1 MPVSF
6 LPISSPADSAAPH
19 LCIVGGGFGGLY
31 CALALQRY
39 QRPSA
44 PAFRITLI
52 EPRDRFLF
60 TPLLYEVLTDELK
73 PWEIAP
79 SYQELLRPYAIDH
92 CQDWV
97 EQIDVHHQQ
106 ITLRQ
111 GEKLSYDYLV
121 VATGSRLKPPAT
133 PGSHHAIPFT
143 TLEDAWAL
151 EKRLAELESAATE
164 AHPIQVV
171 VTGAGPSG
179 VELACKLA
187 DRLGRR
193 GRITVLDRRA
203 VILRSHA
210 LSIQR
215 AATRALA
222 KRGVAVFTDVALEA
236 VEADR
241 VIYWHREQCHHCPA
255 DLVIWT
261 VGTIPQPW
269 LGAAVP
275 KQSPLAQCLVRPT
288 LQLLDHDNVFVL
300 GDLAEMP
307 APDRNRA
314 PMTAQAAYQAA
325 PLVARNLWAISHH
338 RSLESFQYH
347 HLGNMLTLG
356 KGDAVVA
363 GFGLCLTG
371 GLGAVARR
379 WGYWLRLPTAKH
391 RWRVL
396 KHWLGLSRQ
405 WGETPAT
412 RQHLRH

>member
-1 MPVSF
+1 MPRSTA
-6 LPISSPADSAAPH
+6 SPHARLDPPH
-19 LCIVGGGFGGLY
+19 VCIVGGGFGGLY

-39 QRPSA
+39 QRRSA
-44 PAFRITLI
+44 PTFRLTLI

-79 SYQELLRPYAIDH
+79 SYRELLNPYTVDH

-97 EQIDVHHQQ
+97 EQIDIHQQ
-106 ITLRQ
+106 QVTLRQ
-111 GEKLSYDYLV
+111 GKKLSYDYLV
-121 VATGSRLKPPAT
+121 VATGSRLKPPVT

-151 EKRLAELESAATE
+151 EKRLAELEPIATE
-164 AHPIQVV
+164 ANPIQVV

-193 GRITVLDRRA
+193 GHITVLDRRA
-203 VILRSHA
+203 VILRSHPFA
-210 LSIQR
+210 IQQ
-215 AATRALA
+215 AATKALM
-222 KRGVAVFTDVALEA
+222 KRRVEILTDVAIEA
-236 VEADR
+236 VHADQ
-241 VIYWHREQCHHCPA
+241 VIYQHADATYHCPA
-255 DLVIWT
+255 DLVVWT

-269 LGAAVP
+269 LGMEIP
-275 KQSPLAQCLVRPT
+275 KQSPLAQCLVKPT
-288 LQLLDHDNVFVL
+288 LQLLDYENVFVL
-300 GDLAEMP
+300 GDIAEMP
-307 APDRNRA
+307 THGKGRA

-325 PLVARNLWAISHH
+325 PIVAHNLWASLYH
-338 RSLESFQYH
+338 RPLRPFLYH

-356 KGDAVVA
+356 KGEAVVH

-371 GLGAVARR
+371 RLGAIARR
-379 WGYWLRLPTAKH
+379 WGYWLRMPTLHH

-396 KHWLGLSRQ
+396 KHWLKLGQ
-405 WGETPAT
+405 
-412 RQHLRH
+412 